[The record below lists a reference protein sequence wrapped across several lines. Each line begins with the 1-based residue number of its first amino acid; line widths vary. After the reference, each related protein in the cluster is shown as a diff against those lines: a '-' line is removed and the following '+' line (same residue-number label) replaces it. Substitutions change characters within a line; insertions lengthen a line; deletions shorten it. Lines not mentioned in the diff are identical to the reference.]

1 MRSSNG
7 HQRRN
12 MIRKLADSLTLF
24 RLFAG
29 LPVIWALSQGHVYIA
44 WILILLA
51 GLSDIGDG
59 YLARKAGGGSLWGA
73 RLDPLADKILLCAPL
88 IWLASKDVIPIWA
101 TWLLLSR
108 ELIVTS
114 WRSSNKKG
122 GPASLSGKAKTTLQ
136 FTSVLFMIW
145 PISWGSFP
153 LVQNLHKT
161 GWCLFWP
168 SLVIAIVSA
177 IKYLRTNQ
185 SLIETK
191 IRIN

>member
-29 LPVIWALSQGHVYIA
+29 LPVVLALSKGYIYVA

-122 GPASLSGKAKTTLQ
+122 GPASIGGKVKTIFQ
-136 FTSVLFMIW
+136 FASVLLMTW
-145 PISWGSFP
+145 PINWGEFP
-153 LVQNLHKT
+153 FVENLHKT
-161 GWCLFWP
+161 GWYLFWP
-168 SLVIAIVSA
+168 SLFIAIVSGA
-177 IKYLRTNQ
+177 KYLSPNQ
-185 SLIETK
+185 NIIRTK
-191 IRIN
+191 IEIN